1 MKTYLKTLTAITGIA
16 ALQSAGAIDLT
27 ISDLHNDKSF
37 GNANLGPDGP
47 ENNSVQYNAIAN
59 QTWDLESFNLTG
71 SSLSIT
77 GGFNFLTGKGTGSNL
92 TFPMGDI
99 FIYLGSD
106 APYSIPGGNLNDHNG
121 PWAGRDNW
129 DYAIQFDRGTDNN
142 IRNSSDG
149 IGYSIV
155 ANDGQPVS
163 HTGGTGATLTGLP
176 WHVTDAVNPEAFGTF
191 STFASVEG
199 THYTIGDLDISSI
212 LAGGES
218 FYLHATM
225 RCGNDVLWGQGEGTS
240 NVPDGGAAVAMLGLG
255 IGAIGLLRRRVS

>member
-1 MKTYLKTLTAITGIA
+1 MKNHLKTITAIASFA
-16 ALQSAGAIDLT
+16 ALHSAGAIDIT
-27 ISDLHNDKSF
+27 ISDPHNDKSF
-37 GNANLGPDGP
+37 ANANLGPTGP
-47 ENNSVQYNAIAN
+47 ENNTVQYNAIAN
-59 QTWDLESFNLTG
+59 QTWDLESFTLSG

-92 TFPMGDI
+92 VFPMGDI
-99 FIYLGSD
+99 FIYLGSE

-129 DYAIQFDRGTDNN
+129 DFAIQFDRGTDQN
-142 IRNSSDG
+142 IRNSNDG

-155 ANDGQPVS
+155 ANNGQAVS
-163 HTGGTGATLTGLP
+163 YTGGTGATLTGLP
-176 WHVTDAVNPEAFGTF
+176 WLVTGATQPGDFGTF
-191 STFASVEG
+191 STFGSLEG
-199 THYTIGDLDISSI
+199 THYSIGGLDLSSI

-225 RCGNDVLWGQGEGTS
+225 RCGNDVLWGYQEGTR

-255 IGAIGLLRRRVS
+255 IGAIGLMRRRVR